1 MSDRSARRRPPTAS
15 TIRLD
20 ADGIA
25 KVLGDLEAR
34 VMEVV
39 WELDTPATAREVHAE
54 VAKEHA
60 VALLTVVTVLNKLVT
75 KGLLSRRK
83 ISDLLHYA
91 PTASREEFLATTSRQ
106 MVEGILDFGPE
117 AVASSFID
125 VLAAG
130 DADRLAELSRLV
142 RRRMREAKG

>member
-1 MSDRSARRRPPTAS
+1 MPARSPRRRSDAPS

-20 ADGIA
+20 ADGVA
-25 KVLGDLEAR
+25 MVLGDLEAR
-34 VMEVV
+34 VMEVM
-39 WELDTPATAREVHAE
+39 WDLDDPASARAVHDVVAE
-54 VAKEHA
+54 EHA

-75 KGLLSRRK
+75 KRLLSRRK
-83 ISDLLHYA
+83 ISDLLHYT

-130 DADRLAELSRLV
+130 DPDRLAELSRLV